1 MRSLNSGMV
10 TVHLGNILDVFTVLS
25 FVLALYSLVLS
36 LWFANLTIIAVLLFF
51 LLKGPSQPHL
61 CLHAIIFYSEPVE
74 TKENHCKTT
83 QDNPTYLQEHT
94 LQ

>member
-1 MRSLNSGMV
+1 MESVSCEVFINKDAIMF

-51 LLKGPSQPHL
+51 SFKMMRN
-61 CLHAIIFYSEPVE
+61 FYIVR
-74 TKENHCKTT
+74 
-83 QDNPTYLQEHT
+83 
-94 LQ
+94 